1 MAKQNTQ
8 SAANDIQNMFDP
20 RGYQN
25 VFKTWASMNERMA
38 NIAVEAGTR
47 STDIASETAKEAF
60 DNIREVSQVRDE
72 AADYGKAYSDFMQK
86 QMDLFMR
93 TAQNFADVTQKAG
106 QETTEMASKTGEEIA
121 DKAARNAEG
130 AADKAGSAAK
140 KAAA

>member
-1 MAKQNTQ
+1 MAKQNAK
-8 SAANDIQNMFDP
+8 SAATDIQNLFDP

-60 DNIREVSQVRDE
+60 GNIREVSQVRDE
-72 AADYGKAYSDFMQK
+72 AADYGKAYSDFVQK

-93 TAQNFADVTQKAG
+93 TAQNFADVTKQAG
-106 QETTEMASKTGEEIA
+106 SETTELASKAGEEIA
-121 DKAARNAEG
+121 NKAAANAEG
-130 AADKAGSAAK
+130 AADKASSAAK
-140 KAAA
+140 KAA